1 MERIA
6 PIGSIGILCRFFN
19 NRGPV
24 TAITPRRGSKPRHRL
39 KRDMNQAKR
48 NSVWVA
54 ASLVLLALLGCNKA
68 SKEGAGTA
76 ASGAVGS
83 EGKVVKIAFVTNNA
97 SQFWKIAEAGLRK
110 YEKEAKVQVD
120 MKMPPNG
127 TPEDQNQ
134 ILQNLAS
141 QGYDAIAVS
150 VIAPKDQLR
159 ILNEVAEKTNLIT
172 FDSDAEKSKRL
183 LYIGTNNFAAG
194 QALGERIVKLL
205 PDGGRIAVFV
215 GMLSTDNAAQRLG
228 GIEAALKGHKIE
240 IVDKRE
246 DNTDRAKARSNVED
260 IINSHKDLSLVVGL
274 WNYNG
279 PAIAAAIEGLGK
291 QGKIKAAVFDE
302 DDATLDAIKAG
313 TIDATVVQKP
323 FQFGYLS
330 AKWMHDLATKK
341 EEAKKALPPSGVIDT
356 GVTVIDKSNVES
368 FKLELG
374 AMKKSLQ

>member
-1 MERIA
+1 
-6 PIGSIGILCRFFN
+6 
-19 NRGPV
+19 
-24 TAITPRRGSKPRHRL
+24 
-39 KRDMNQAKR
+39 MNEAKR
-48 NSVWVA
+48 KFGLA
-54 ASLVLLALLGCNKA
+54 LLALPLLIACKDAKKDNA
-68 SKEGAGTA
+68 DA
-76 ASGAVGS
+76 ASAPATSGA
-83 EGKVVKIAFVTNNA
+83 EGKVVKLAFVTNNA
-97 SQFWKIAEAGLRK
+97 SQFWRIAEAGLRK
-110 YEKEAKVQVD
+110 YEQEGKVQVD

-159 ILNEVAEKTNLIT
+159 VLNEVADKTNLIT
-172 FDSDAEKSKRL
+172 FDSDAGNSKRL

-194 QALGERIVKLL
+194 QALGERIVQLL
-205 PDGGRIAVFV
+205 PEGGKVAVFV
-215 GMLSTDNAAQRLG
+215 GSLSTDNAAQRLG
-228 GIEAALKGHKIE
+228 GIEAAIKGHKIE

-302 DDATLDAIKAG
+302 DDATLDAVKSG

-330 AKWMHDLATKK
+330 AKWMHELATKGA
-341 EEAKKALPPSGVIDT
+341 EAKKALPPGGVIDT
-356 GVTVIDKSNVES
+356 GVTVIDKASVDA
-368 FKLELG
+368 FRAELS
-374 AMKKSLQ
+374 AMKKPAK

>member
-1 MERIA
+1 MINQNRRIRIA
-6 PIGSIGILCRFFN
+6 
-19 NRGPV
+19 
-24 TAITPRRGSKPRHRL
+24 
-39 KRDMNQAKR
+39 
-48 NSVWVA
+48 
-54 ASLVLLALLGCNKA
+54 LLALPLLLALGCNNAKKDSA
-68 SKEGAGTA
+68 APS
-76 ASGAVGS
+76 ASGAAP
-83 EGKVVKIAFVTNNA
+83 GKIVKLAFVTNNA
-97 SQFWKIAEAGLRK
+97 SQFWKISEAGLRK

-159 ILNEVAEKTNLIT
+159 ILNEVADKTNLIT
-172 FDSDAEKSKRL
+172 FDSDAPASKRL
-183 LYIGTNNFAAG
+183 LYIGTNNFSAG

-205 PDGGRIAVFV
+205 PEGGKIAIFV
-215 GMLSTDNAAQRLG
+215 GSLSTDNASQRLG
-228 GIEAALKGHKIE
+228 GIEAAIKDHKID

-260 IINSHKDLSLVVGL
+260 IINAHKDLSLVVGL

-291 QGKIKAAVFDE
+291 KGKIKAAVFDE
-302 DDATLDAIKAG
+302 DDATLDAIKNG
-313 TIDATVVQKP
+313 TIEATVVQKP

-330 AKWMHDLATKK
+330 AKWMHDLATKNA
-341 EEAKKALPPSGVIDT
+341 EAKKALPANGIIDT
-356 GVTVIDKSNVES
+356 GVTVIDKTNVDS
-368 FKLELG
+368 FKGEL
-374 AMKKSLQ
+374 AELKKSVQ